1 MVDIQLSQNSKF
13 GHVRSVPAPDRVRLT
28 LRMNDEMDALIRNKA
43 EESGMTM
50 NQAILTALNQWAKS
64 HRSPVRTP

>member
-1 MVDIQLSQNSKF
+1 MKGKSRKNSEPK
-13 GHVRSVPAPDRVRLT
+13 RVRLT
-28 LRMNDEMDALIRNKA
+28 LRMNDEMDALIRSKA

-50 NQAILTALNQWAKS
+50 NQTILTALNQWAKS

>member
-1 MVDIQLSQNSKF
+1 MKGKSCKNSEPK
-13 GHVRSVPAPDRVRLT
+13 RVRLT
-28 LRMNDEMDALIRNKA
+28 LRMSDEMDALIRSKA

-50 NQAILTALNQWAKS
+50 NQAILTALNQWEKS